1 MTSVEELRA
10 CALLQ
15 DCADQLSVLGNIIRP
30 GAETQRTELHLKTA
44 QLMAGSSLSNFSGE
58 LKSQKHF
65 KIQQTLLASDNLA
78 KVQKDRQ
85 FVSDVINALLEEL
98 QKKNNFQSLF
108 SAVAEERKKKAELLD
123 IINREEEGRR
133 QIKKLQKQLL
143 DIRKEK
149 TEECE
154 RLEEEVAILK
164 DQVQDMRVRTNQQGK
179 FVKSCAEQLVYQESK
194 HNSYKENELEDE
206 VKMLQEKIE
215 EEKNVH
221 FETEAFLKQQ
231 HANLKQK
238 LQYWIHRYEKDMEEK
253 EQEIT
258 ALQNKRNSSQTR
270 IQDLSK
276 KCKDMENVVIEDRI
290 EKEHLRAQ
298 MEKEQREKNAAT
310 KIQAWWR
317 GTLVRKGPR
326 SKKADKS
333 KKKDGKKGKKKRK
346 NSGYWPRRRTLT
358 QRLSLLIQK

>member
-1 MTSVEELRA
+1 MVLREAHESLQERIWSVIPSTDPHEPSSLLPPTEKKLRRRKRSSSLVTPPVVTEPAAAHPSSSAASPTKAPATDFTSP
-10 CALLQ
+10 
-15 DCADQLSVLGNIIRP
+15 ADSEAYCSVGRGGQLSVTKNKE
-30 GAETQRTELHLKTA
+30 AYSKFFAYFLKKI
-44 QLMAGSSLSNFSGE
+44 LLSS
-58 LKSQKHF
+58 Q
-65 KIQQTLLASDNLA
+65 
-78 KVQKDRQ
+78 
-85 FVSDVINALLEEL
+85 
-98 QKKNNFQSLF
+98 
-108 SAVAEERKKKAELLD
+108 
-123 IINREEEGRR
+123 
-133 QIKKLQKQLL
+133 
-143 DIRKEK
+143 
-149 TEECE
+149 

-206 VKMLQEKIE
+206 V
-215 EEKNVH
+215 
-221 FETEAFLKQQ
+221 
-231 HANLKQK
+231 
-238 LQYWIHRYEKDMEEK
+238 
-253 EQEIT
+253 
-258 ALQNKRNSSQTR
+258 
-270 IQDLSK
+270 

-346 NSGYWPRRRTLT
+346 
-358 QRLSLLIQK
+358 